1 MFLRNETIF
10 LPKTPFGTE
19 KKGYAPDNL
28 LHFDLLNCSV
38 S

>member
-10 LPKTPFGTE
+10 LPNALLRTE

-28 LHFDLLNCSV
+28 FYFDLLNCSV